1 MCDSHLSR
9 ANIITNKASNNRTQE
24 LAKAL
29 RIAGIFGAL
38 LFFGFSN
45 SVESQTN
52 DVVEY
57 CTFTQSVNEDGFK
70 GESVQRVIERN
81 GQLILEQ
88 SNEFSDG
95 FVEVT
100 PLELRR
106 IPSFNIYSGDAY
118 TSRLDGRELTY
129 LFVVHDLGSVT
140 SMITFSG
147 KNLGEEGSFISQ
159 VGRCLPNVER

>member
-1 MCDSHLSR
+1 MI
-9 ANIITNKASNNRTQE
+9 ANNASNNITQE
-24 LAKAL
+24 PAKAL
-29 RIAGIFGAL
+29 RMSGVFGVL

-57 CTFTQSVNEDGFK
+57 CTFTQSVDEDGFIL
-70 GESVQRVIERN
+70 GDESVQRVIERN

-118 TSRLDGRELTY
+118 SSRLDGREVTY

-147 KNLGEEGSFISQ
+147 KNLGEEGSFVSR
-159 VGRCLPNVER
+159 VGRCSPNVER